1 MGNLKNSSVH
11 AAKKNLSIVN
21 LIILIAVMALPGA
34 TPSFAQVDP
43 EDPFR
48 GNYLLGE
55 NSEIVVVTG
64 VNGNATIRIVD
75 ANGDI
80 TTDGLTEVH
89 NQSIASPWGIHGN
102 TEQVDIA
109 TGDFNSD
116 GFDEFIGVWPGPDST
131 VTMYIPEIDPA
142 TFGWTNATRKSIQDD
157 GFPKLKEEDTFPL
170 RGWIRMVTG
179 QFDNDNEPEFVVA
192 YWAETGDPEGGSIQ
206 IILYDTDGTLM
217 PQPRADIAN
226 RKLSPFVA
234 DAGRNLRE
242 GSRFDIATGDFD
254 GDATDEIA
262 LVYVEPGPA
271 SSSGTIGWKMSASVY
286 DFENEQ
292 IIETLNTDVTGNFET
307 PIEFA
312 GNLNEF
318 VQRLSITTGDFNGD
332 FKDDIALAWDEGQ
345 TNEAILSLA
354 LHTIDVSTDL
364 DSITTIDRQTE
375 GGWSSR
381 GENGHPLSIIGKD
394 VNLDGPDEILV
405 YYRNAVR
412 IFEPDE
418 NLTINRSVEVISI
431 NTSENLQYHRA
442 VALTDVDISESDS
455 LRMEAVTLD
464 NSGTKVWQ
472 NSTDTDDFNIAGTG
486 SEFTASIAISGIA
499 MATGDFDG
507 DAVRLG
513 PPTRQTVTDI
523 TQPLVVLNAPPI
535 HFDILDGTIYD
546 LNECFSGDFRINC
559 EHRSIYENASSS
571 ETEVSTQISSD
582 WGVSQSIEAE
592 VGADFKY
599 IQASVKGSLGR
610 KYGEGFSNVEGSTE
624 TVTVK
629 VTSDAIE
636 DDRVYATISNY
647 DILEYPVYANNARE
661 GSVVAVVPKLK
672 GVESLQNTW
681 LGSKSGNAR
690 QYIPNHEVGNILSYK
705 ETATLPEGAA
715 FFGSGSFT
723 GGGSDTWTLS
733 GTATQT
739 WELRFSSVEESQ
751 KVQSAFQQV
760 SRSLEANVSGG
771 FGPFRASLT
780 GKVSDEYNNE
790 QISTHKTT
798 VRDESA
804 LLVEFGTIDA
814 SILGNKTY
822 TVSPF
827 VYWDS
832 NGALVLDYAVSPDIS
847 AGVPSW
853 WEQNYGDRPDL
864 TLNLPWR
871 YDEEKG
877 IGSTNPQLQREETR
891 DIIFDPLLPE
901 PGETV
906 TISARIQNYSLL
918 DNFTPVSV
926 KFYLD
931 DPRNGGTLL
940 EDKNGDSEFELP
952 SINARN
958 NQVINLEGWVMPEGL
973 SRDSKV
979 YVVIDEENEVQE
991 IHENN
996 NTGWALINPNLG
1008 IATSNEDFI
1017 SEVPEKHT
1025 LYQNYPNPFNPGT
1038 NIRFELNLPADVRL
1052 EVFDVIGRRVAV
1064 LVDSR
1069 MTSGSHEVRF
1079 DASALSSGIYFYRLQ
1094 TSDAILSRK
1103 MLLLK

>member
-1 MGNLKNSSVH
+1 VSG
-11 AAKKNLSIVN
+11 
-21 LIILIAVMALPGA
+21 
-34 TPSFAQVDP
+34 
-43 EDPFR
+43 
-48 GNYLLGE
+48 
-55 NSEIVVVTG
+55 
-64 VNGNATIRIVD
+64 
-75 ANGDI
+75 ANGSASVRIIDASGDV
-80 TTDGLTEVH
+80 TTGGITEVA
-89 NQSIASPWGIHGN
+89 NQSVPAPWGIHGD

-109 TGDFNSD
+109 RGDFNND

-131 VTMYIPEIDPA
+131 ITLYLPEIDPA
-142 TFGWTNATRKSIQDD
+142 SFEWINATQKSLQDD

-170 RGWIRMVTG
+170 RGWIRMATG
-179 QFDNDNEPEFVVA
+179 QFDDDNEPEFVVA
-192 YWAETGDPEGGSIQ
+192 YWAETGDSDGGPIQ

-226 RKLSPFVA
+226 RKMSPFIP
-234 DAGRNLRE
+234 DAGRNLTQS
-242 GSRFDIATGDFD
+242 SRFDLATGDFD
-254 GDATDEIA
+254 KDGTDEIV
-262 LVYVEPGPA
+262 LFYIEPGPL
-271 SSSGTIGWKMSASVY
+271 SSAGDAGWKMSASIY

-292 IIETLNTDVTGNFET
+292 LIETLNTPVTDNFGT
-307 PIEFA
+307 PFEFA
-312 GNLNEF
+312 GNMNEY
-318 VQRLSITTGDFNGD
+318 VQRLAITTGDFNGD

-354 LHTIDVSTDL
+354 LYTIEVSRGL

-418 NLTINRSVEVISI
+418 NLTINRSVESIST
-431 NTSENLQYHRA
+431 NTSENRQYHRA
-442 VALTDVDISESDS
+442 IALTDVDISDSDS
-455 LRMEAVTLD
+455 LRMEAITLD
-464 NSGTKVWQ
+464 DNGIKVWQ

-486 SEFTASIAISGIA
+486 SEFTASAAIGGLA
-499 MATGDFDG
+499 MTTGDFDG

-513 PPTRQTVTDI
+513 SPVRQTVTDI

-535 HFDILDGTIYD
+535 HFDIIDGTTYD
-546 LNECFSGDFRINC
+546 INECFSGDFRINC

-571 ETEVSTQISSD
+571 ETEVTTQISSD

-592 VGADFKY
+592 VGAGFKY
-599 IQASVKGSLGR
+599 VQASVKGALGR

-624 TVTVK
+624 TVTVN

-636 DDRVYATISNY
+636 DDRIYATISNY
-647 DILEYPVYANNARE
+647 DILEYPVYADNARE

-672 GVESLQNTW
+672 GIESLQNTW

-690 QYIPNHEVGNILSYK
+690 QYIPDHEVGNILSYN
-705 ETATLPEGAA
+705 ESAELPDGAE
-715 FFGSGSFT
+715 FFGQGGFT
-723 GGGSDTWTLS
+723 GGSADTWELS

-739 WELRFSSVEESQ
+739 WELRFSSESITQ
-751 KVQSAFQQV
+751 REQSAFQQV

-771 FGPFRASLT
+771 FGPFQASLT

-798 VRDESA
+798 VGNESA

-832 NGALVLDYAVSPDIS
+832 DGALVLDYAVSPDVS

-853 WEQNYGDRPDL
+853 WEENYGDQPDL
-864 TLNLPWR
+864 TMNLPWK
-871 YDEEKG
+871 YDQEKG
-877 IGSTNPQLQREETR
+877 IGSTNPEVQKEETR
-891 DIIFDPLLPE
+891 DIVFDPLLPE

-918 DNFTPVSV
+918 DNFRPVTV

-940 EDKNGDSEFELP
+940 EDENGISEFEIP
-952 SINARN
+952 SINARSS
-958 NQVINLEGWVMPEGL
+958 QIITLEGWVMPEGL
-973 SRDSKV
+973 NDDSKI
-979 YVVIDEENEVQE
+979 YVVIDEANSVQE
-991 IHENN
+991 IHEDNN
-996 NTGWALINPNLG
+996 IGWALINPNLG
-1008 IATSNEDFI
+1008 LATSNEEDLAE
-1017 SEVPEKHT
+1017 SPKKHS
-1025 LYQNYPNPFNPGT
+1025 LYQNYPNPFNPTTTIG
-1038 NIRFELNLPADVRL
+1038 FELSKPANVRL
-1052 EVFDVIGRRVAV
+1052 EIYDVMGRSVAV

-1069 MTSGSHEVRF
+1069 MSPGPHEVRF

-1094 TSDAILSRK
+1094 TGDSVFSRK
-1103 MLLLK
+1103 MVLLK